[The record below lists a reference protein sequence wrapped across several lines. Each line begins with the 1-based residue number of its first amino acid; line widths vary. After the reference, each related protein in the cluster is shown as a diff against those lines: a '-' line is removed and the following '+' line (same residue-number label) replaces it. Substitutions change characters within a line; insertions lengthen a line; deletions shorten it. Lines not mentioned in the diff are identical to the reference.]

1 MDREAWWVTVHR
13 VAKSQACMHTLTVL
27 KLILIFLTL
36 ILLEFPIPSR
46 EFYSLINMFWNINE
60 RNSWLRWNSPTAWT
74 FSWPRAS
81 IVWAFFDVSLKSQVV
96 LYRAS
101 CKAIARQ
108 KIGWL
113 QEVECV
119 YMIYSITQRIDQGN
133 WDLQSQFHLN
143 LVWYLIGKFLLI
155 NNKARKWNF

>member
-1 MDREAWWVTVHR
+1 M
-13 VAKSQACMHTLTVL
+13 
-27 KLILIFLTL
+27 KLISIFLTL

-74 FSWPRAS
+74 FSWSRAS
-81 IVWAFFDVSLKSQVV
+81 IAFFDVSLKSQAV
-96 LYRAS
+96 LDRAS

-143 LVWYLIGKFLLI
+143 LVWYLIDKFLLI
-155 NNKARKWNF
+155 NNKAKKWNF